1 MGAAPMQVPKKNG
14 IKCACN
20 EKNVILK
27 IKDAETGK
35 NHQNSGCNEK
45 NAKPPPRPRSKVS
58 VCNKISV
65 L

>member
-27 IKDAETGK
+27 NKKTQKRKKITKTRAVTK
-35 NHQNSGCNEK
+35 KMPSRRLQQK
-45 NAKPPPRPRSKVS
+45 KKPQQSLR
-58 VCNKISV
+58 